1 MDLFFFLFVEDRK
14 FVVMDNFLDVV
25 YLVRILV
32 FLVDYGLNVLFNLFF
47 DLNEKNNFLIFVLI
61 FYIMIW
67 VLCIGIKC

>member
-1 MDLFFFLFVEDRK
+1 MMDLFFFLFVEDRK

-47 DLNEKNNFLIFVLI
+47 D
-61 FYIMIW
+61 
-67 VLCIGIKC
+67 

>member
-1 MDLFFFLFVEDRK
+1 MMDLFFFLFVEDRK

-32 FLVDYGLNVLFNLFF
+32 FLVDYGLNVLFSLFF

-67 VLCIGIKC
+67 VLCIKC

>member
-1 MDLFFFLFVEDRK
+1 MMDLFFFLFVEDRK

-25 YLVRILV
+25 YLARILV

-67 VLCIGIKC
+67 VLCIKC

>member
-67 VLCIGIKC
+67 VLCIKC

>member
-47 DLNEKNNFLIFVLI
+47 DLNEKNNFLIFVLF

-67 VLCIGIKC
+67 VLCIKC

>member
-32 FLVDYGLNVLFNLFF
+32 FLVDYGLNVLFSLFF

-67 VLCIGIKC
+67 VLCIKC

>member
-1 MDLFFFLFVEDRK
+1 MMDLFFFLFVEDRK

-67 VLCIGIKC
+67 VLCIKC

>member
-1 MDLFFFLFVEDRK
+1 MMDLFFFLFVEDRK

-47 DLNEKNNFLIFVLI
+47 DLNEKNNFLIFLLI
-61 FYIMIW
+61 FYKMIW
-67 VLCIGIKC
+67 VLCIKC